1 MSMALKYSNHLDV
14 AGSQMLLLSQSCCML
29 SKDVIG
35 HLDFTTSR
43 HRRLMPDDF
52 AGRDGAF
59 EGPYEGDSEANPR
72 KES

>member
-1 MSMALKYSNHLDV
+1 MRMSMGLKYSNRLDV

-52 AGRDGAF
+52 AGRD
-59 EGPYEGDSEANPR
+59 ER
-72 KES
+72 I